1 MRRHVTVLTEVQV
14 EVDLRR
20 FSTDILMEE
29 IKDREEMR
37 VHQRLKEIV
46 LSNDRQIEEASNDHP
61 LAHVPGLNSG
71 EQHPLHG
78 VYYALKFGKQEHALD
93 LMRDYLSDVLGV
105 VL

>member
-61 LAHVPGLNSG
+61 LAHVPRLNSG